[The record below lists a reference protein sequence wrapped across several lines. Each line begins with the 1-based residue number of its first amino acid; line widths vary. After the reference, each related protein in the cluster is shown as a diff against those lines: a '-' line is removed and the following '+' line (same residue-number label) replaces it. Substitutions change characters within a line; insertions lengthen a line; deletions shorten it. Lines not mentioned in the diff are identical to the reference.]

1 MCKVYECPSLV
12 LSEGMKLFA
21 VNAGYRKTDVG
32 TNWYYVRAKNARTAT
47 SVKKF
52 VNTASSI
59 FHPKKKVG
67 MAKPIMMIEENNH
80 ESNKAIQ

>member
-1 MCKVYECPSLV
+1 MYKSYERPPLV
-12 LSEGMKLFA
+12 LNGGAKLFA

-32 TNWYYVRAKNARTAT
+32 TNWYAAKIAITAT
-47 SVKKF
+47 SVKKS

-59 FHPKKKVG
+59 SHPKKKVG

>member
-1 MCKVYECPSLV
+1 LQT
-12 LSEGMKLFA
+12 A
-21 VNAGYRKTDVG
+21 AGV
-32 TNWYYVRAKNARTAT
+32 AKIAITAT

-52 VNTASSI
+52 VNTANSI

>member
-1 MCKVYECPSLV
+1 MGKRKHKAPQMPAWFWYGIVDGCWCCKNRHNC
-12 LSEGMKLFA
+12 
-21 VNAGYRKTDVG
+21 
-32 TNWYYVRAKNARTAT
+32 
-47 SVKKF
+47 
-52 VNTASSI
+52 I

>member
-1 MCKVYECPSLV
+1 MGKRKHKAPQMPAWFWYGIVDGCWCCKNRHNCNQCKEV
-12 LSEGMKLFA
+12 
-21 VNAGYRKTDVG
+21 
-32 TNWYYVRAKNARTAT
+32 
-47 SVKKF
+47 

>member
-1 MCKVYECPSLV
+1 MGKRKHKAPQMPAWFWYGIVDGCWCCKNRHNC
-12 LSEGMKLFA
+12 
-21 VNAGYRKTDVG
+21 N
-32 TNWYYVRAKNARTAT
+32 
-47 SVKKF
+47 SVKKS

>member
-1 MCKVYECPSLV
+1 MGKRKHKAPQMPAWFWYGIVDGCWCCKI
-12 LSEGMKLFA
+12 A
-21 VNAGYRKTDVG
+21 I
-32 TNWYYVRAKNARTAT
+32 TAT
-47 SVKKF
+47 SVKKS

-59 FHPKKKVG
+59 SHPKKKVG